1 MKFTYTAYDAKGR
14 SKTGVIDAGSKLE
27 AAEELRDQGLMV
39 ERVDLSDDR
48 SPDLSILRA
57 RGDKEPQAKGGRRR
71 SRSGRLKGL
80 VTFTRQL
87 SVLVGTGTPLV
98 DALESLERQFP
109 DNEWRSVIGD
119 VRRRVEEGSTLTEAF
134 EQHPRQF
141 DTICRSLVAAGES
154 GGNLGEMLDRL
165 SALVRQQLHVRS
177 SMIGALVY
185 PVLLIVVAVIVL
197 GLMIGFVLPR
207 FAGLFETLDMPLPP
221 TTQWL
226 MTLALFLQSYWWAAL
241 GALVGAGIGFWY
253 WWQSPGGR
261 RVSHTVA
268 VRAPHLGKMVRAF
281 STARMSRLLGTLLQS
296 KVPLLDA
303 LTLTRQACSNMHY
316 EALLARV
323 EQRVTKGETISAALS
338 ESDLVDPSACE
349 AIRNGEKS
357 GRVGEVMLHLADFMD
372 EENEVI
378 VRSLTSVLE
387 PIILIVLG
395 VVVAFVALSTFLPL
409 FDLTSMTQTGTGG

>member
-1 MKFTYTAYDAKGR
+1 MKYAYTAYDAKGR
-14 SKTGVIDAGSKLE
+14 SKSGVIEAAGKHE

-39 ERVDLSDDR
+39 ERVEASQDR
-48 SPDLSILRA
+48 SPDVSILRT
-57 RGDKEPQAKGGRRR
+57 RTDREPRVRTSGAR
-71 SRSGRLKGL
+71 SRAGRLKGL

-109 DNEWRSVIGD
+109 DADWRRVIGD
-119 VRRRVEEGSTLTEAF
+119 VRRRIEEGSTLTEAL
-134 EQHPRQF
+134 EQHPRHF
-141 DTICRSLVAAGES
+141 DSISRSLVAAGES

-165 SALVRQQLHVRS
+165 SSLVRQQLHVRS

-197 GLMIGFVLPR
+197 GLMVGFVLPR

-221 TTQWL
+221 TTQML
-226 MTLALFLQSYWWAAL
+226 MALALFLQSYWWAAL
-241 GALVGAGIGFWY
+241 GLMVAGLIGLY
-253 WWQSPGGR
+253 SWWGSPGGR

-268 VRAPHLGKMVRAF
+268 VRAPHLGRIVRAF
-281 STARMSRLLGTLLQS
+281 STAQMARLLGTLLQS
-296 KVPLLDA
+296 KVPLLDSLA
-303 LTLTRQACSNMHY
+303 LTRQACTNMHY

-323 EQRVTKGETISAALS
+323 EQRVTKGETISAALA

-372 EENEVI
+372 EENEVVI
-378 VRSLTSVLE
+378 RSLTSILE

-409 FDLTSMTQTGTGG
+409 FDLTSMTQTGG